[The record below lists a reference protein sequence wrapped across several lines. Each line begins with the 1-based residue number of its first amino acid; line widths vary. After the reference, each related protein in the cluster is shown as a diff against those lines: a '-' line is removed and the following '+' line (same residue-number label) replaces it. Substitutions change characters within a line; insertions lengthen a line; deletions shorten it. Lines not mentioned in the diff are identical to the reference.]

1 MHFIKKHEGV
11 HSTFL
16 FVYFNNT
23 TRSFNKRKEKYCV
36 QYTVP
41 LGYKKHL
48 IKKCESVHWCSHY
61 FSFYSNVTPH
71 YGVEIEMVH
80 STFLSVYFNN
90 TTRGYNNRKEKYC
103 EQYTF
108 PLGYIKNAIKCTLSR
123 SVKVFT
129 VLFYLFISIT
139 QPGVQ

>member
-1 MHFIKKHEGV
+1 MDLPHIYIYFAIYIYAV
-11 HSTFL
+11 LWT
-16 FVYFNNT
+16 VY
-23 TRSFNKRKEKYCV
+23 S
-36 QYTVP
+36 P
-41 LGYKKHL
+41 LRLYQKCHKKHL

-61 FSFYSNVTPH
+61 FSFYSNVTPQC
-71 YGVEIEMVH
+71 GVEIERVH
-80 STFLSVYFNN
+80 STFLFIYFNN
-90 TTRGYNNRKEKYC
+90 TTRGYNKRKEKYC